1 MGWTILGVIV
11 FILIMAI
18 VEIIHEPKDK
28 KLERIKTTKQT
39 ISSLSLIHID
49 GIPNYEKG
57 VKVKLS
63 KTPELI
69 TIDKTYSI
77 PTRNI
82 ESTTF
87 NSSKQLTEHQ
97 KSVIGRSLIGGLL
110 LGPLGAVVGG
120 ISGVGT
126 QKDTAMMWLMTIN
139 YKDYGK
145 NKTIILATEDELMI
159 PRLKIALNAY

>member
-1 MGWTILGVIV
+1 MGWTILGIIV

-28 KLERIKTTKQT
+28 KLDRIKTTKQT

>member
-97 KSVIGRSLIGGLL
+97 KSVIERSLIGGLL

-159 PRLKIALNAY
+159 PRLKTALNAY

>member
-1 MGWTILGVIV
+1 MGWTILGIIV
-11 FILIMAI
+11 FVLIMAI

-28 KLERIKTTKQT
+28 KLERTKTTKQT
-39 ISSLSLIHID
+39 INSLSLIHID

-82 ESTTF
+82 ESTIF

-110 LGPLGAVVGG
+110 LGPVGAVVGG

-126 QKDTAMMWLMTIN
+126 QKETAMVWLMTIN

-159 PRLKIALNAY
+159 PRLKTALNAY

>member
-1 MGWTILGVIV
+1 MGWTILGIIV

-28 KLERIKTTKQT
+28 KQERTKTTKQT
-39 ISSLSLIHID
+39 INSLSLIHID

-82 ESTTF
+82 ESTIF

-110 LGPLGAVVGG
+110 LGPVGAVVGG

-126 QKDTAMMWLMTIN
+126 QKETAMVWLMTIN

-159 PRLKIALNAY
+159 PRLKTALNAY

>member
-1 MGWTILGVIV
+1 MGWTILGIIV

-28 KLERIKTTKQT
+28 KLDRIKTTKQT

-159 PRLKIALNAY
+159 PRLKTALNAY